1 MRKWWNRK
9 GTSLFNFGIFGYLS
23 QVNVWIIQTLN
34 WKIILEAKD
43 IFSVHTCCL
52 VSEEWAPRKFESCQ
66 TACSV
71 VPECQL
77 PAPRG
82 WFVWSKV
89 WHLRL
94 NGHPR
99 EEGKKLIPSTFL
111 SSYAF
116 LWVPPFFFFFFGRI
130 TRYVMN
136 CLLLHCVPPHALPRI
151 PSSSLDTSL
160 QVCLLLLDG
169 LLLEERLDLTD
180 LGKIISKESKLDKY
194 LKHA

>member
-116 LWVPPFFFFFFGRI
+116 LWVPPFFFFFFWPHHTI
-130 TRYVMN
+130 CNELSASPLCPTP
-136 CLLLHCVPPHALPRI
+136 CPPPHPVILPRHFI
-151 PSSSLDTSL
+151 TSLSPSSRWPAPWGEARS
-160 QVCLLLLDG
+160 
-169 LLLEERLDLTD
+169 
-180 LGKIISKESKLDKY
+180 
-194 LKHA
+194 HWPW